1 MSSKKR
7 SAEESLDTKSIE
19 DMGLQVTDDTIF
31 LLKTVQSS
39 QFKTLFDSLKDVITE
54 CNVVL
59 DEDKL
64 TIVCLDPGRVALV
77 YVAISTVEFYF
88 CRSKTTIGVNV
99 SHLHR
104 MMRSMNNGDL
114 LEWSILAS
122 DPHRMH
128 ICIVNS
134 DKRTQTKN
142 SLKLLV
148 LDEETIDVPSV
159 EFDRV
164 VSLPS
169 SDMSRYVRELAALS
183 NIITVRGSSTT
194 LELIAEGDAGSSRII
209 IEPTAS
215 GLNWLHASRFC
226 VHSSV
231 VFLMAILLNVLFTFY
246 SKFIYSHFLMFSSL
260 QSDPQGPIVEGR
272 FFSKYMERFIRSQL
286 DSSVELFLK
295 NEYPLILRFEISIGT
310 VR

>member
-1 MSSKKR
+1 M
-7 SAEESLDTKSIE
+7 
-19 DMGLQVTDDTIF
+19 
-31 LLKTVQSS
+31 
-39 QFKTLFDSLKDVITE
+39 TLET
-54 CNVVL
+54 
-59 DEDKL
+59 DKL

-77 YVAISTVEFYF
+77 YVAVSTVEFYY
-88 CRSKTTIGVNV
+88 CREKTTIGINV

-114 LEWSILAS
+114 LEWIILAS

-215 GLNWLHASRFC
+215 GLNWLH
-226 VHSSV
+226 
-231 VFLMAILLNVLFTFY
+231 
-246 SKFIYSHFLMFSSL
+246 
-260 QSDPQGPIVEGR
+260 SDPQGPIVEGR

-310 VR
+310 VRFCIAPTTEPE